1 MPRPRL
7 LHLIDLHLGFQAERQ
22 LESLQRGLKNE
33 FDIEMHQLGSDTSTL
48 RLPQTVALLRRRLN
62 PGSVLIHAFGNR
74 AMTIAAMAFA
84 GPILYTPA
92 DESPRSSAK
101 WGRAVNQYRNVHI
114 VCSSGAEQNFYIH
127 GGVHPDR
134 CHLIHPSVDF
144 SRIRKQRDQA
154 LRSQFGFTD
163 DDRILLLAGESGTF
177 SGHAEALWA
186 AAILHVLDPHNKV
199 LAWGR
204 GSQTR
209 RLLHFAE
216 SQKHVGFFTVAESK
230 LQRSLAVED
239 LLPVSDLIL
248 VTPTGAAPS
257 LPICIAMASG
267 LPIVGT
273 ASAIVGEFVEDRHTA
288 LLTKSGSPKLL
299 AQRILDLQA
308 DAALQWKIG
317 DQARGEAYEYFSMS
331 QQMEKFSELYRQL
344 AHVDQPVMAGI

>member
-1 MPRPRL
+1 MSRPRL
-7 LHLIDLHLGFQAERQ
+7 LQLIDPDLGFQAERQ
-22 LESLQRGLKNE
+22 MESLRLGLKNE
-33 FDIEMHQLGSDTSTL
+33 FAIETHPLGSDTSNL
-48 RLPQTVALLRRRLN
+48 RMPHTVAAVRRRLGN
-62 PGSVLIHAFGNR
+62 GFSIIHAFGNR
-74 AMTIAAMAFA
+74 AMTIAAMAFG

-92 DESPRSSAK
+92 DESSRSAAK
-101 WGRAVNQYRNVHI
+101 WVRAVNHYRNVHV
-114 VCSSGAEQNFYIH
+114 VCSSGAEENFYIR

-154 LRSQFGFTD
+154 LRSQFGFAD
-163 DDRILLLAGESGTF
+163 EDRILLLAGESGTF

-186 AAILHVLDPHNKV
+186 AAILHVLDPHYKV

-204 GSQTR
+204 GSQIR

-230 LQRSLAVED
+230 LQRSLAFEE
-239 LLPVSDLIL
+239 LLPTSDLIL
-248 VTPTGAAPS
+248 VTPTGSAPS

-273 ASAIVGEFVEDRHTA
+273 ASSIVGEFLEDRHTA
-288 LLTKSGSPKLL
+288 LLIRSGSPKLL
-299 AQRILDLQA
+299 AQRVLDLQA

-317 DQARGEAYEYFSMS
+317 DQARGEAYQYFSVS
-331 QQMEKFSELYRQL
+331 QQMEKFSELYQILIR
-344 AHVDQPVMAGI
+344 ADQPVAVG